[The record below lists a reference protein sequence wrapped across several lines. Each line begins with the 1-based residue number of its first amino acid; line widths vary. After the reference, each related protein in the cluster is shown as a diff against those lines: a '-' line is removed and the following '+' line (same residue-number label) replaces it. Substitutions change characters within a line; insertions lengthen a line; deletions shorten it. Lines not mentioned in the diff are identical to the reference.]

1 MTSYVSIYD
10 AIVGNYTAT
19 FNTIDEMERR
29 ALEQDKIEENKI
41 YYNSIKSL
49 LFHIVCIVLVLLITR
64 NQTNNIIKTDGD
76 Q

>member
-1 MTSYVSIYD
+1 
-10 AIVGNYTAT
+10 
-19 FNTIDEMERR
+19 MERR